1 MVYDENDAYSRAN
14 DPIYDKNLNSSIAVG
29 GVLEM
34 ILNTQIPSGFST
46 GLFNG
51 TETPQRTKFLNVN
64 LVNNTATNNGDE
76 LVGANGN
83 AFTLDCTVFLT
94 NFKSWNKITFEGTG
108 LSNIGLVLKDENN
121 TTIRS
126 ITNGEDL
133 TSYIIDKTRLKI
145 VVSFTGA
152 CTITNIILGVN
163 TKKYDNNNL
172 INLPTQQIIGLE
184 DWKTGVEEDLETVS
198 IGTSNIQNGSVT
210 NDKIASNAVTTAKI
224 SDSNVTTSKLAD
236 NAVTTPKITDNNI
249 TTSKINDK
257 SVTTSKI
264 NDNAVTNTQLANNS
278 VNSSNIIDGSIVNAD
293 INDNAL
299 IALSKIA
306 TDNLTLVGSGSWV
319 DNPTH
324 PMGDF
329 TVKQYM
335 FNNLNVMLTV
345 VTFRGREPTQLDFK
359 ESYSNVLPIAPKTVL
374 ACWGENKR
382 GTVDSGLVDT
392 NCSWSVY
399 KGSKNVT
406 FIYYQGSLRILSW
419 DFFMLSIQ

>member
-1 MVYDENDAYSRAN
+1 MSYDENDAYSRAN

-94 NFKSWNKITFEGTG
+94 NFRSWNKITFEGTG

-145 VVSFTGA
+145 LVNFTGD

-172 INLPTQQIIGLE
+172 INLPSNQIIGLE

-198 IGTSNIQNGSVT
+198 IGTSNLQNGSVT
-210 NDKIASNAVTTAKI
+210 NDKIASNAVTSSKI
-224 SDSNVTTSKLAD
+224 NDGSIVTSKLAD
-236 NAVTTPKITDNNI
+236 NSITTPKITDNNI

-257 SVTTSKI
+257 AITTSKI
-264 NDNAVTNTQLANNS
+264 NDNAVTNTQLANDS
-278 VNSSNIIDGSIVNAD
+278 VGSSNIINNSIMDAD
-293 INDNAL
+293 INTNAL
-299 IALSKIA
+299 ISLSKIA
-306 TDNLTLVGSGSWV
+306 KDNLTLVASKTE
-319 DNPTH
+319 DI
-324 PMGDF
+324 F
-329 TVKQYM
+329 TIQQYM
-335 FNNLNVMLTV
+335 FSNNNLMLTIV
-345 VTFRGREPTQLDFK
+345 K
-359 ESYSNVLPIAPKTVL
+359 ERVEYSNIRGIETYNNFLPIAPKTVIAL
-374 ACWGENKR
+374 WSANARIG
-382 GTVDSGLVDT
+382 VDSAWANT
-392 NCSWSVY
+392 NANWSV
-399 KGSKNVT
+399 SNNST
-406 FIYYQGSLRILSW
+406 NITLRTYQGTAGPLLW

>member
-1 MVYDENDAYSRAN
+1 MSYDENDAYSRAN

-64 LVNNTATNNGDE
+64 LVNNTSTNNGDE

-172 INLPTQQIIGLE
+172 INLPSNQIIGLE

-198 IGTSNIQNGSVT
+198 IGTSNLQNVSVT
-210 NDKIASNAVTTAKI
+210 NDKIASNAVTSSKI
-224 SDSNVTTSKLAD
+224 SDTNVTTSKLAD
-236 NAVTTPKITDNNI
+236 NSITTPKITDNNI

-257 SVTTSKI
+257 AITTSKI
-264 NDNAVTNTQLANNS
+264 NDNAVTNTQLANDS

-293 INDNAL
+293 INTNAL
-299 IALSKIA
+299 ISLSKLEM
-306 TDNLTLVGSGSWV
+306 DNITLISTYARYEYSVFQYGFNNNDLMLTIVKYRDSGSSQ
-319 DNPTH
+319 T
-324 PMGDF
+324 
-329 TVKQYM
+329 QYI
-335 FNNLNVMLTV
+335 FN
-345 VTFRGREPTQLDFK
+345 
-359 ESYSNVLPIAPKTVL
+359 ESNILPIAPKKVL
-374 ACWGENKR
+374 MLWGQNQRDVIDVAFGNTECNW
-382 GTVDSGLVDT
+382 LVND
-392 NCSWSVY
+392 N
-399 KGSKNVT
+399 SKNAT
-406 FIYYQGSLRILSW
+406 FRINQGSSHTLSW
-419 DFFMLSIQ
+419 DFYMISTR

>member
-1 MVYDENDAYSRAN
+1 MSYDGKDAYSRAN
-14 DPIYDKNLNSSIAVG
+14 DPIYEKNLNSSIAVG
-29 GVLEM
+29 GALEM

-46 GLFNG
+46 GLFNSV
-51 TETPQRTKFLNVN
+51 ETPQRSKFLNVN

-76 LVGANGN
+76 IVGATGNG
-83 AFTLDCTVFLT
+83 FTLDCSVFLT

-108 LSNIGLVLKDENN
+108 LSNISLVLKDENN

-126 ITNGEDL
+126 IINGEDL

-163 TKKYDNNNL
+163 TKKYDNNDL

-198 IGTSNIQNGSVT
+198 IGTSNLQNGSVT

-306 TDNLTLVGSGSWV
+306 TDNLTLLASGSWV
-319 DNPTH
+319 DNPIT
-324 PMGDF
+324 PLYDF

-345 VTFRGREPTQLDFK
+345 VTFRGREGTRLDFK

-382 GTVDSGLVDT
+382 TTVDSGLVNT
-392 NCSWSVY
+392 NCSWSVNNN
-399 KGSKNVT
+399 SKNVT
-406 FIYYQGSLRILSW
+406 FMYLQGSIHTLSW

>member
-1 MVYDENDAYSRAN
+1 MSYDENDAYSRAN

-172 INLPTQQIIGLE
+172 INLPSNQIIGLE

-257 SVTTSKI
+257 AITTNKI
-264 NDNAVTNTQLANNS
+264 NDNAVTNTQLANDS
-278 VNSSNIIDGSIVNAD
+278 VTSSKIANDTIVNAD
-293 INDNAL
+293 INTNAL
-299 IALSKIA
+299 ISLSKLEM
-306 TDNLTLVGSGSWV
+306 DNITLISTYTRYEYSV
-319 DNPTH
+319 
-324 PMGDF
+324 F
-329 TVKQYM
+329 QYG
-335 FNNLNVMLTV
+335 FNNNDLMLTIV
-345 VTFRGREPTQLDFK
+345 KYRDSGPSQTQYIFN
-359 ESYSNVLPIAPKTVL
+359 ESNILPIAPKKVL
-374 ACWGENKR
+374 ILWGQNQRTTIDAALGNTECNWVV
-382 GTVDSGLVDT
+382 TD
-392 NCSWSVY
+392 N
-399 KGSKNVT
+399 SKNAT
-406 FIYYQGSLRILSW
+406 FRINQGSSHTLSW
-419 DFFMLSIQ
+419 DFYMISTR

>member
-1 MVYDENDAYSRAN
+1 MSYNENDAYSRAN

-64 LVNNTATNNGDE
+64 LVNNTSTNNGDE

-94 NFKSWNKITFEGTG
+94 NFKSWNKITLEGTG

-163 TKKYDNNNL
+163 TKKYDDNNL
-172 INLPTQQIIGLE
+172 INLPSNQIIGLD
-184 DWKTGVEEDLETVS
+184 DWKTQIETDLENVS
-198 IGTSNIQNGSVT
+198 IGTSNLETGSVT

-236 NAVTTPKITDNNI
+236 NSITTSKITDNSI

-257 SVTTSKI
+257 AITTSKI
-264 NDNAVTNTQLANNS
+264 NDNAVTNTQLANDS
-278 VNSSNIIDGSIVNAD
+278 VTSSKIANDTIVNAD
-293 INDNAL
+293 INTNAL
-299 IALSKIA
+299 ISLSKIA
-306 TDNLTLVGSGSWV
+306 KDNLTLVASQ
-319 DNPTH
+319 T
-324 PMGDF
+324 GDIF
-329 TVKQYM
+329 TIQQYM
-335 FNNLNVMLTV
+335 FSNNNLMLTIV
-345 VTFRGREPTQLDFK
+345 K
-359 ESYSNVLPIAPKTVL
+359 ERVDYSNIQGTETYNNFLPIAPKTVIAL
-374 ACWGENKR
+374 WSANARTG
-382 GTVDSGLVDT
+382 VDSAWANT
-392 NCSWSVY
+392 NANWSV
-399 KGSKNVT
+399 SNNST
-406 FIYYQGSLRILSW
+406 NITLRTYQGTPGPLLW